1 MVLGHAGFG
10 AGVKRFRLASVRPTP
25 TQDAYVPQ
33 GVDRRDTEAAPCDEG
48 DQHMNDRIIRSILP
62 MDSCYIEGTFTL
74 DELEIVLETLKAAK
88 VTHEMYRERLGEEI
102 DDVR

>member
-1 MVLGHAGFG
+1 
-10 AGVKRFRLASVRPTP
+10 
-25 TQDAYVPQ
+25 
-33 GVDRRDTEAAPCDEG
+33 
-48 DQHMNDRIIRSILP
+48 MNDRIIRSILP